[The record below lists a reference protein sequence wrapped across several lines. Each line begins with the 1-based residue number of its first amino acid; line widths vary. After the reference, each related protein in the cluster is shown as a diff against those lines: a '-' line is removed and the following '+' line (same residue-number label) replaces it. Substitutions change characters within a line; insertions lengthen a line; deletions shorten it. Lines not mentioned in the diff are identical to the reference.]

1 MRFRQVNIEIDP
13 LPWGG
18 DFELFVLAAGEM
30 HYTSTRFAGQT
41 SFRVGESKVHAQ
53 TEFGFP
59 WSADREHAAAAL
71 SQCRRGTN
79 EISQRINTSAIE
91 PANTVKFLEVSMNA
105 KRLVLAGLAL
115 VSTLALSTTE
125 IAAQPSTVGSGKIKH
140 VLLLSIDGMHE
151 VDFYNCAHG
160 LSGVNGGNPYCPNMA
175 GLSQTA
181 INYVNTTSSKP
192 SDSFPGMAALA
203 SGGTPKSTGLYY
215 DVAYD
220 RSLDA
225 PAETTGTGLAAGRC
239 VPYASPF
246 GTTTDN
252 DQGIDIDDTKLNGG
266 APGAGLT
273 EGGIASIDPKK
284 LERDPQNGCAPVF
297 PWNFI
302 RVNTAFGVIHAAGG
316 YTAWIDKHPSYSF
329 VGGPGGKGLDDY
341 YSPEV
346 NSAVVPLPGVKTLE
360 GASCDP
366 VRDPV
371 GVSAWNASFKNI
383 QCYDAIKVYALLNE
397 IAGKTHSG
405 APAAVPAVFGM
416 NFQSV
421 YVGESVNE
429 AGVAVGGYKNAAA
442 VPGAE
447 LLGEI
452 EYVDTAIG
460 EIVNALKTSGI
471 YNTTLLIITAK
482 HGESPIDPT
491 RYVAD
496 GTDSPA
502 TLLGDLIPYSESPLN
517 TTGIGATEDDV
528 SVLWLKKGAS
538 VEAAVQLLETDATE
552 IGLGEI
558 LYGPT
563 LTPNYNLGGLEPGQD
578 PRSPDIIVTPNIGVT
593 YSNSTSMIGD
603 HGGFAHDDTNV
614 ILLLANPG
622 FTAQTVSAETA
633 TIQVAPTILKALG
646 LNPAALQAVQME
658 GTPVLAEVASQ
669 LAK

>member
-1 MRFRQVNIEIDP
+1 M
-13 LPWGG
+13 
-18 DFELFVLAAGEM
+18 
-30 HYTSTRFAGQT
+30 
-41 SFRVGESKVHAQ
+41 
-53 TEFGFP
+53 
-59 WSADREHAAAAL
+59 
-71 SQCRRGTN
+71 
-79 EISQRINTSAIE
+79 NT
-91 PANTVKFLEVSMNA
+91 KKL
-105 KRLVLAGLAL
+105 LLAGVALA
-115 VSTLALSTTE
+115 STLALSAGP
-125 IAAQPSTVGSGKIKH
+125 IAAQTNAVGSGKIKH
-140 VLLLSIDGMHE
+140 VVLLSIDGMHA
-151 VDFYNCAHG
+151 VDFYNCSHG
-160 LSGVNGGNPYCPNMA
+160 IAGANGGEPYCPNMSALSHA
-175 GLSQTA
+175 G
-181 INYVNTTSSKP
+181 INYVGAVSSKP

-220 RSLDA
+220 RALDP
-225 PAETTGTGLAAGRC
+225 PATTTGTGLAGGTC
-239 VPYASPF
+239 TPYTNPI

-252 DQGIDIDDTKLNGG
+252 DQGVDIDDTKLNGG

-284 LERDPQNGCAPVF
+284 LERDPQKGCAPVY

-302 RVNTAFGVIHAAGG
+302 RVNTAFGVVHAAGG
-316 YTAWIDKHPSYSF
+316 YSAWIDKHPSYSM
-329 VGGPGGKGLDDY
+329 VGGPGGNGLDDY

-346 NSAVVPLPGVKTLE
+346 SSAVVPLPGVKTLD

-371 GVSAWNASFKNI
+371 GASAWNASFENI

-405 APAAVPAVFGM
+405 APAVVPAIFGM

-429 AGVAVGGYKNAAA
+429 AGVAAGGYKNAAA
-442 VPGAE
+442 VPSAE
-447 LLGEI
+447 LLQEI

-460 EIVNALKTSGI
+460 EIVSALKSNGL
-471 YNTTLLIITAK
+471 YENTLIIITAK

-496 GTDSPA
+496 GSDTPA
-502 TLLGDLIPYSESPLN
+502 TLLGPAIPYSESPLN

-538 VEAAVQLLETDATE
+538 VMAAVDLLEADATE

-558 LYGPT
+558 YYGPS
-563 LTPNYNLGGLEPGQD
+563 LALNYNVGGLEPGED
-578 PRSPDIIVTPNIGVT
+578 SRSPDIIVTPNVGVT
-593 YSNSTSMIGD
+593 YSGSTSMIGD

-614 ILLLANPG
+614 MLLVANPS
-622 FTAQTVSAETA
+622 FAPQTVSAEA
-633 TIQVAPTILKALG
+633 QTIQVAPTMLQALG
-646 LNPAALQAVQME
+646 LDPASLDAVKIE
-658 GTPVLAEVASQ
+658 GTTVLPEVAAQ